1 MIITET
7 TFGPKTYL
15 ALRKRVNISEVTGH
29 DMYEAAGKKLIAYIT
44 AHNLTISGKWTVIYF
59 DWNTENMTTDLGIAF
74 PINDLKEVNDPELS
88 LIEIPEMK
96 ASTHTLIGSY
106 EGLMKA
112 HQELNVYID
121 EHKLRTTDVPT
132 MALEEYVTNS
142 MSEPDQTKWRT
153 DIYYFHK

>member
-15 ALRKRVNISEVTGH
+15 VLRKRVNISEVTGH
-29 DMYEAAGKKLIAYIT
+29 DMYEAAGKKLITYIT

-74 PINDLKEVNDPELS
+74 PINNLKEVNDPELS
-88 LIEIPEMK
+88 LMEIPELK
-96 ASTHTLIGSY
+96 ASTYTLVGPY
-106 EGLMKA
+106 EGLAKA
-112 HQELNVYID
+112 HQGLNVYVE
-121 EHKLRTTDVPT
+121 EHRLRTTDVSA
-132 MALEEYVTNS
+132 MALEEYIIDS
-142 MSEPDQTKWRT
+142 MSVPDETKWQT